1 MNINIPA
8 FKTYFLIIVSI
19 FILSSC
25 TTTVPNVFNKYS
37 WSTDFQALTDELVEK
52 SLKRIKKNVTR
63 SEVVLVSDFV
73 NLSKLEN
80 PSKLGFVLSES
91 LKNTLSSQ
99 DIIIRQV
106 EFGRDFTIG
115 KYGFNMLSR
124 NSTKILKN
132 NISTASFALV
142 GTYTVTS
149 KKLLLF
155 VKLIDIETGYI
166 LSSSSLTTRLTKEI
180 HELERVPK
188 QRVSY
193 APMVL

>member
-1 MNINIPA
+1 MNINIPS
-8 FKTYFLIIVSI
+8 FKSLFLIIVSI

-25 TTTVPNVFNKYS
+25 TTTIPTVFNKYS

-52 SLKRIKKNVTR
+52 SLQRIKKNVTR

-73 NLSKLEN
+73 NLAKLEN

-115 KYGFNMLSR
+115 QHGFNMLTR
-124 NSTKILKN
+124 NPNKILGN
-132 NISTASFALV
+132 NIKRASYALV

-155 VKLIDIETGYI
+155 VKLIDVETGYI
-166 LSSSSLTTRLTKEI
+166 LSSSSLTTRLTNEI
-180 HELERVPK
+180 HELERVPR

-193 APMVL
+193 APVVL

>member
-1 MNINIPA
+1 
-8 FKTYFLIIVSI
+8 
-19 FILSSC
+19 
-25 TTTVPNVFNKYS
+25 VFNKYS

-52 SLKRIKKNVTR
+52 SLQRIKKNVTR

-73 NLSKLEN
+73 NLAKLEN

-115 KYGFNMLSR
+115 QHGFNMLTR
-124 NSTKILKN
+124 NPNKILGN
-132 NISTASFALV
+132 NIKRASYALV

-155 VKLIDIETGYI
+155 VKLIDVETGYI
-166 LSSSSLTTRLTKEI
+166 LSSSSLTTRLTNEI
-180 HELERVPK
+180 HELERVPR

-193 APMVL
+193 APVVL

>member
-1 MNINIPA
+1 MNINIPS
-8 FKTYFLIIVSI
+8 FKSLFLIIVSI

-25 TTTVPNVFNKYS
+25 TTTIPTVFNKYS

-52 SLKRIKKNVTR
+52 SLQRIKKNVTR

-73 NLSKLEN
+73 NLAKLEN

-115 KYGFNMLSR
+115 QHGFNMLTR
-124 NSTKILKN
+124 NPNKILGN
-132 NISTASFALV
+132 NIKMASYALV

-155 VKLIDIETGYI
+155 VKLIDVETGYI
-166 LSSSSLTTRLTKEI
+166 LSSSSLTTRLTNEI
-180 HELERVPK
+180 HELERVPR

-193 APMVL
+193 APVVL

>member
-1 MNINIPA
+1 VNINIPS
-8 FKTYFLIIVSI
+8 FKSLFLIIVSI

-25 TTTVPNVFNKYS
+25 TTTIPTVFNKYS

-52 SLKRIKKNVTR
+52 SLQRIKKNVTR

-73 NLSKLEN
+73 NLAKLEN

-115 KYGFNMLSR
+115 QHGFNMLTR
-124 NSTKILKN
+124 NPNKILGN
-132 NISTASFALV
+132 NIKRASYALV

-155 VKLIDIETGYI
+155 VKLIDVETGYI
-166 LSSSSLTTRLTKEI
+166 LSSSSLTTRLTNEI
-180 HELERVPK
+180 HELERVPR

-193 APMVL
+193 APVVL